1 MWDYYTWMKM
11 DRGIVTKASVKVKP
25 SRITS
30 LCVCLSDFRN
40 MTDSHRLSP
49 KHLPLSCASQ
59 KLPPGK
65 QVEAV
70 GVYYLSCVNFNGLM
84 HFIKI

>member
-1 MWDYYTWMKM
+1 M
-11 DRGIVTKASVKVKP
+11 
-25 SRITS
+25 
-30 LCVCLSDFRN
+30 CLSVYSDLRD

-49 KHLPLSCASQ
+49 KHLPLSRASQ

-65 QVEAV
+65 RVKAV
-70 GVYYLSCVNFNGLM
+70 GVYYLSCVNFNGLI